1 MRILFMG
8 TPEFAVESLRRL
20 VADGHEG
27 CGVITQPDKPRN
39 RNKVTFSP
47 VKEYALS
54 QNLPVYQPVSVRDG
68 EALALVERLDPE
80 LIVTAAYGKLLPE
93 EIPALLDK
101 GDRRLTGPTMPPQGL
116 YLNRVWY
123 DGTVGE
129 MMARN

>member
-1 MRILFMG
+1 MKILFMG

-20 VADGHEG
+20 LADGHEV
-27 CGVITQPDKPRN
+27 CGVFTQPDKPRN

-68 EALALVERLDPE
+68 EAMALVEQLAPE

-93 EIPALLDK
+93 
-101 GDRRLTGPTMPPQGL
+101 
-116 YLNRVWY
+116 
-123 DGTVGE
+123 
-129 MMARN
+129 